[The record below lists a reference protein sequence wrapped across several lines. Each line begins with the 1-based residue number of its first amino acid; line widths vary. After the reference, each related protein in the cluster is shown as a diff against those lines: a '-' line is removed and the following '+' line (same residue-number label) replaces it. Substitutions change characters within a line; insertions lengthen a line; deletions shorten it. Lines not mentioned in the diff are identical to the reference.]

1 MTLTDYEAEDWF
13 GLDWTGWIQLNPT
26 NEHLSHIPSSAGLYR
41 VRHPDK
47 GGLEYIGETART
59 RGRVR
64 ALARETHRDLMPY
77 RDPHTAAPCLWA
89 VRDATGPGLEISVAT
104 PEWAEKAQRRKG
116 LEAALIAVHRRE
128 TGESPTANFG
138 RIIPGYEQSSYS
150 KGEVRGGP
158 LDSDESETNAEPG
171 VGPLPWKQTDNVTA
185 RDWMG
190 LDWSEPFRLRDR
202 LNVSPPD
209 TGLYRIW
216 HDDQAPPL
224 AYVGESSGLP
234 RRLYNHEKDFGG
246 DVLASFVARPDLDA
260 QHKRLEIETELIGA
274 HYLAHDKP
282 PVDQFG

>member
-1 MTLTDYEAEDWF
+1 MTSTDYEAEDWF
-13 GLDWTGWIQLNPT
+13 GLDWTDWIRLNPT
-26 NEHLSHIPSSAGLYR
+26 NDRLSDVPSSAGLYR
-41 VRHPDK
+41 VRHRDK
-47 GGLEYIGETART
+47 DGLEYIGETGRT

-64 ALARETHRDLMPY
+64 ALVRESHRDVMPF

-89 VRDATGPGLEISVAT
+89 VRDATGPGLEISITT
-104 PEWAEKAQRRKG
+104 PGLTENDQRRKG

-150 KGEVRGGP
+150 KDEKRGGL
-158 LDSDESETNAEPG
+158 LDPNETEPNTNPG
-171 VGPLPWKQTDNVTA
+171 VGPLPWERTDTVTSS
-185 RDWMG
+185 DWMG

-202 LNVSPPD
+202 LDVSPPD

-224 AYVGESSGLP
+224 AYVGESSSLP

-246 DVLASFVARPDLDA
+246 DALASFVARPDLDA

-274 HYLAHDKP
+274 HYLAHDQP
-282 PVDQFG
+282 PTEQFG